1 MELDAATNEEM
12 RIKCHLIVKSLW
24 LPANCS
30 QTVLRC
36 GRASCFELPQGR
48 ERGLRGTGTPPC
60 RDLDVLAHTNS
71 LRHIKRLLSKPPP
84 LAATQPIDSSRA
96 CLSRATCFE
105 KIWVWVWNLYSALQI
120 DSRLAP
126 RDWCEA
132 RLPQIVMFYGSTRSI
147 AREAAAE
154 LARNAP

>member
-12 RIKCHLIVKSLW
+12 RMGCHLIVKSLS

-36 GRASCFELPQGR
+36 GRASCFELSQGG

-60 RDLDVLAHTNS
+60 RDLDVSAHAS
-71 LRHIKRLLSKPPP
+71 SRRHIKRLLLKPSPG
-84 LAATQPIDSSRA
+84 AGTQPIDSSARLA
-96 CLSRATCFE
+96 CRVRPPSE
-105 KIWVWVWNLYSALQI
+105 KIWLWNLFGALQI
-120 DSRLAP
+120 DSHLAP

-132 RLPQIVMFYGSTRSI
+132 RRPQIVMSYGSTRSI